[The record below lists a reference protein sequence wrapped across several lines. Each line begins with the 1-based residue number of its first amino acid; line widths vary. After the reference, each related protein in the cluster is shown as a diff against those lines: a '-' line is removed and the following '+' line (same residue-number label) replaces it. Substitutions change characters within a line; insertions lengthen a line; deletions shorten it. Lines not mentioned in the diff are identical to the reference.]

1 MANVKENNSKSN
13 AKSGGKK
20 KEVKKETGVGLSNK
34 KDENFGEW
42 YTEAIVNDE
51 MIEYYDIS
59 GCCILRPWTMTIW
72 EIMHVNWNLIPT
84 GTEYYPGP
92 VPNVMKHGDE
102 VDEEYSEGSI
112 SLTADTFPRYAL
124 HYPILVVKFFTPWC
138 YWSNRLDFFDAE
150 IKKMKIK
157 NCYFPIF
164 VSPEVLKKEKVHIEG
179 FAPEAAWVTKSGNT
193 DLEVPIAI
201 CPTSETVMYPYC
213 HKWIRGRRDLLLK
226 LNQWCNV
233 VRWEFSNPTPFI
245 RSYPQRSFNL
255 QKRIQSF
262 FIKAAEF
269 SLVGLTAGATQGALI
284 NFLAKKKDGRL
295 SVTIPS
301 VSSNA
306 LGYGAFL
313 GLYANLRYQVL
324 CGVDR
329 AMMNHFDVIKVA
341 LFFSAAL
348 RVLNVQVGE
357 TSRLAWLGVEAD
369 PLAQSEDML
378 KKAYNRQSE
387 TVSSQPS
394 SNWFIS
400 KNAVVS
406 GLGLLGLLGFKQ
418 GDTNQEDGAPLKA

>member
-1 MANVKENNSKSN
+1 MADVKENNSKSN
-13 AKSGGKK
+13 AKSGGK

-59 GCCILRPWTMTIW
+59 GCYILRPWTMTIW
-72 EIMHVNWNLIPT
+72 EIMHNRLNITKIIRKFSIDWNLIPT
-84 GTEYYPGP
+84 GTEYHPGP
-92 VPNVMKHGDE
+92 VPNVMKHGNE

-112 SLTADTFPRYAL
+112 SLTADTFPRYAR
-124 HYPILVVKFFTPWC
+124 HYSILVANFFTPWC
-138 YWSNRLDFFDAE
+138 YWSNRLVAR
-150 IKKMKIK
+150 
-157 NCYFPIF
+157 
-164 VSPEVLKKEKVHIEG
+164 
-179 FAPEAAWVTKSGNT
+179 VTKSGNI

-201 CPTSETVMYPYC
+201 CPTSETVMYPYY
-213 HKWIRGRRDLLLK
+213 HKWIRGHRDFLLK

-245 RSYPQRSFNL
+245 RSYPQRSFDL

-269 SLVGLTAGATQGALI
+269 SLDGLTAGAAQGALI

-306 LGYGAFL
+306 LGYGDFL
-313 GLYANLRYQVL
+313 GLYANLRYQVF

-329 AMMNHFDVIKVA
+329 AMMNHFDVIRVA

-406 GLGLLGLLGFKQ
+406 GLGLLGFKQ
-418 GDTNQEDGAPLKA
+418 GDTNQEDGAPSKA